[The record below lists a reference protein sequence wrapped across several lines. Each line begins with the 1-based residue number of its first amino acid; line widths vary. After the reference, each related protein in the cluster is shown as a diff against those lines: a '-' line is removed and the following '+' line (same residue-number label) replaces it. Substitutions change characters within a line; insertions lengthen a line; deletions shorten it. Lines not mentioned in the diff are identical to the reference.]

1 MRDGRAVTDPPA
13 RARGPEP
20 RISAECQK
28 LLDTVRKR
36 CPGLL
41 PDDPVKPGTVVD
53 DVALKP
59 AEAAALF
66 PAAAAL
72 AAGVDQPGADRT
84 TAVLWREGDLE
95 LLVQPAG
102 VTARFGTGMVVVTIP
117 VSCDQ
122 TGATEVHVTFVVG
135 DQKRPAGMLAT
146 TEQRPRGPAV
156 IVDAWGDS
164 LVAYAWH
171 VVVEV
176 MTNVAGAAGRD
187 LDGSRLVPVGVAVSG
202 DEVRVTPMARHP
214 FDRSRE

>member
-1 MRDGRAVTDPPA
+1 VNDPPTG
-13 RARGPEP
+13 ARGPEP

-41 PDDPVKPGTVVD
+41 PSDPVRPGTVVD

-72 AAGVDQPGADRT
+72 AAGVDGPGADPN
-84 TAVLWREGDLE
+84 APVLWREGDLE
-95 LLVQPAG
+95 LLVQPAD
-102 VTARFGTGMVVVTIP
+102 VTARFATGVVVVTIP

-122 TGATEVHVTFVVG
+122 TGDTQVHVTFVVG
-135 DQKRPAGMLAT
+135 DQKRPAGLLAA

-156 IVDAWGDS
+156 IVDAWGDN

-171 VVVEV
+171 VVIEV

-214 FDRSRE
+214 FDRSRG